1 MATENLSQIDWQF
14 TVTREEEKWLKELL
28 GPTSQ
33 HSSDVFVSVDPGD
46 IQPLGP
52 VPLELLRPENDQPQS
67 HSPENSSFEKHN
79 IINWVTD
86 DRDEGELPD
95 SSSRKK
101 REAQGQ
107 TSSSQREMS
116 ALKYNRM
123 RELNNLASQRSRRNS
138 KLKREMMQK
147 ELEDQE
153 FRRLLLEKKCQDLES
168 KTVKLKSYILKYF
181 KNPSRDIYLARQRL
195 VFGKTINSD
204 ILYFE
209 QKAAP
214 DISSFWS
221 NIS

>member
-14 TVTREEEKWLKELL
+14 TVTREEEKWLKDLL
-28 GPTSQ
+28 GPPQ
-33 HSSDVFVSVDPGD
+33 HTSDVLVSVDPGD

-52 VPLELLRPENDQPQS
+52 VPLEILPPENDQPQS
-67 HSPENSSFEKHN
+67 HSPENSFFEKHN
-79 IINWVTD
+79 VLNRLTD
-86 DRDEGELPD
+86 DRDEGDLPD

-107 TSSSQREMS
+107 TSSQREMS

-123 RELNNLASQRSRRNS
+123 RELNNLASQRSRRNL
-138 KLKREMMQK
+138 KLKRELMQK

-153 FRRLLLEKKCQDLES
+153 FRRLLLERKCQDLES

-181 KNPSRDIYLARQRL
+181 KNPSKDIYLARQRL

-214 DISSFWS
+214 DISSLWS